1 MRNSLSAC
9 AFREVL
15 LWIVLQCYWELPL
28 VRSRRGD
35 PLPVGGTG
43 RMRLSTVT
51 MSARSPSRITATE
64 SAHTIAK
71 GMGDERG
78 QVRLVL
84 EIPEVDSALDPS
96 SQVSCSARAGAP
108 ISMHSRR
115 ASSSSRAHV

>member
-43 RMRLSTVT
+43 RMRFIDGYDACPIAFTNHRHRDCPCHRPLDGRVVWAVIDRSVDISPPG
-51 MSARSPSRITATE
+51 SASY
-64 SAHTIAK
+64 
-71 GMGDERG
+71 
-78 QVRLVL
+78 L
-84 EIPEVDSALDPS
+84 
-96 SQVSCSARAGAP
+96 GA
-108 ISMHSRR
+108 SEF
-115 ASSSSRAHV
+115 